1 MTLGV
6 LLNQIEK
13 RISNENIIKLMLL
26 PHTVG
31 SGVNVGHSLTT
42 VGRFLGVEDPASS
55 MPTVLVDFLA
65 FSSTAE

>member
-1 MTLGV
+1 MTLNV

-13 RISNENIIKLMLL
+13 RISYENIIKLMLL
-26 PHTVG
+26 PNIVG
-31 SGVNVGHSLTT
+31 SGDVGHSLTT

>member
-26 PHTVG
+26 PHTVE